1 MRKCTNFVLNSEELL
16 IISSVLSRMDLSLQK
31 KRWRPEIAPPDEEV
45 ITEGQKQLKNL
56 LDKQLQKDVT
66 IQQ

>member
-1 MRKCTNFVLNSEELL
+1 
-16 IISSVLSRMDLSLQK
+16 MDVSLQK
-31 KRWRPEIAPPDEEV
+31 KRWRPEIAPPTEE
-45 ITEGQKQLKNL
+45 ILTEGQKQLKTL

>member
-1 MRKCTNFVLNSEELL
+1 MILVLR
-16 IISSVLSRMDLSLQK
+16 RMDLSLQK